1 MLRRPPR
8 STRTDTLFP
17 YTTLFR
23 SGFEK
28 ADAAQ
33 RKDRRPLPAVGI
45 AEARRHLHQTLNVG
59 DALFAQR
66 IAADRG
72 DRHRHVAEILGALGR
87 GDDDIAGLG
96 LGRLPAVLIARRH
109 RLGGVAVLRDP
120 RLARLALSPARNG
133 E

>member
-72 DRHRHVAEILGALGR
+72 DRHRHVDEILGVLGS
-87 GDDDIAGLG
+87 GDDDQIGSASS
-96 LGRLPAVLIARRH
+96 RVRACPYVS
-109 RLGGVAVLRDP
+109 
-120 RLARLALSPARNG
+120 LSCGNV
-133 E
+133 